1 MRVTMRRLLLLISV
15 GAVLMT
21 LFSVGV
27 SADNSSVVDSAGL
40 FSTEEVASIEEKA
53 RTVGEKYGVKFYI
66 ITTEDYVESDKYDWG
81 LRFINSNGLN
91 RNDDMIFL
99 VISCRNTEI
108 HYYMYYYGMPSKRIS
123 DDEVDDILDDRTV
136 AGIKSRSFAPAA
148 ERFIELSGKATS
160 VNWGIIV
167 LVALLIGGVAGG
179 VTVGVICGN
188 YKKKLKSTTYPLDK
202 YAKLKLKDKKDTFIG
217 KHVATVIIS
226 SGNGGRSGGGG
237 GGGGG
242 GFAGGR

>member
-15 GAVLMT
+15 GAVLIT
-21 LFSVGV
+21 LFAVGV

-40 FSTEEVASIEEKA
+40 FSAAEVASIEEKA

-108 HYYMYYYGMPSKRIS
+108 HYYMYYYQCQNYYLCRHSNKY
-123 DDEVDDILDDRTV
+123 
-136 AGIKSRSFAPAA
+136 K
-148 ERFIELSGKATS
+148 GK
-160 VNWGIIV
+160 NQRH
-167 LVALLIGGVAGG
+167 
-179 VTVGVICGN
+179 
-188 YKKKLKSTTYPLDK
+188 K
-202 YAKLKLKDKKDTFIG
+202 
-217 KHVATVIIS
+217 
-226 SGNGGRSGGGG
+226 
-237 GGGGG
+237 
-242 GFAGGR
+242 